1 MLASFDL
8 FREPMNQR
16 YRYLVKY
23 GVVPPTGAS
32 RIRSLQGARMGRP
45 SWIHIDIGVEGTDI
59 VHVRVGGEA
68 VLVAEG
74 ELIV

>member
-1 MLASFDL
+1 MS
-8 FREPMNQR
+8 QR
-16 YRYLVKY
+16 YRYLVRH

-32 RIRSLQGARMGRP
+32 RIRSLQGAKMGRP
-45 SWIHIDIGVEGTDI
+45 SWIHIEIGVEGTDI
-59 VHVRVGGEA
+59 VRVRVGGEA